1 LGAGDRFHRTVPP
14 YSAITSIT
22 VGRFGFD
29 ARTVSQ
35 RGQAAVPS
43 EPPSRK
49 AGVVEATPA
58 RGIRWAAFVL
68 TTP

>member
-1 LGAGDRFHRTVPP
+1 VPP

-29 ARTVSQ
+29 TRTVSRRRQ
-35 RGQAAVPS
+35 AAAGFGAAVP
-43 EPPSRK
+43 EV
-49 AGVVEATPA
+49 GVVEATPA